1 MPFVHLAN
9 GDVVHHTQDELD
21 ERYGNE
27 TPIVYRKDGKES
39 GIIGI
44 YADDVEYDDPHDDE
58 NTENTER
65 DGETE

>member
-21 ERYGNE
+21 ERFGNE
-27 TPIVYRKDGKES
+27 TPTAYRKDGKES

-44 YADDVEYDDPHDDE
+44 YADDVDLPDE
-58 NTENTER
+58 K
-65 DGETE
+65 DGEKE